1 MPHSCYQ
8 PYPDV
13 EAPAPA
19 LPCWWHMTVDQC
31 NHCRCLD
38 SGLLSTRDAGTGTGP
53 QVLSGESH
61 TCQNIVT
68 VSDTSLAMADIKFT
82 YFDLRVK
89 GEAARILLAYGGLP

>member
-1 MPHSCYQ
+1 MSRLQ
-8 PYPDV
+8 
-13 EAPAPA
+13 
-19 LPCWWHMTVDQC
+19 
-31 NHCRCLD
+31 
-38 SGLLSTRDAGTGTGP
+38 TRDAGTGP

-68 VSDTSLAMADIKFT
+68 VTSTSLAMADIKFT